1 MTNRIETL
9 LGAHL
14 SPCSI
19 TMPVRY
25 TELSARPQAAISGNP
40 FHQWVLPNGQL
51 WTLFFRNQNGYLLRF
66 PDLADFEIDLSGTDV
81 IGLPALGIATATVE
95 HLYLNQVLPLALSR
109 QNRLVLHG
117 SAVDI
122 QGMGVAF
129 LGESGRGKSTL
140 AASFATTGKQFLTDD
155 GLQLHWTSDGC
166 RIVPSHPS
174 VRLWADSEDALMPA
188 ATPRSAAVSFTSKA
202 RFLAG
207 RQVPFCNESRP
218 LRRVFFLCNG
228 NVDTPIIKP
237 LRPAQAAAE
246 LVRNSFLLDVE
257 AREQLARHFEDI
269 TRLAALPI
277 CFSLDYPRLYD
288 ALPEVRRTI
297 MRHTLGHWTAAD
309 PNRS

>member
-1 MTNRIETL
+1 
-9 LGAHL
+9 
-14 SPCSI
+14 
-19 TMPVRY
+19 MPVRY

-174 VRLWADSEDALMPA
+174 VRLWADSEAALLTAGTERAPD
-188 ATPRSAAVSFTSKA
+188 VKFTSKA
-202 RFLAG
+202 RILAG
-207 RQVPFCNESRP
+207 RNVAFCNESRP
-218 LRRVFFLCNG
+218 LRRVFFLCSN
-228 NVDTPIIKP
+228 NVSEVTIESV
-237 LRPAQAAAE
+237 RPAEAVAE
-246 LVRNSFLLDVE
+246 MVKHSFLLDTQ
-257 AREQLARHFEDI
+257 ARDLLAQHFDHLAR
-269 TRLAALPI
+269 LAEHPIFFWIDFPRRYCDLPI
-277 CFSLDYPRLYD
+277 VRD
-288 ALPEVRRTI
+288 AI
-297 MRHTLGHWTAAD
+297 IRHTTSTQYKT
-309 PNRS
+309 R